1 MNIIGIELKNNC
13 EVNLE
18 LAIEDKVAV
27 ELILNSCKVINNLML
42 NMVPHGMQFDFGYS
56 VRFTDFSEDLNKYTA
71 VWIINDDFSIKCRL

>member
-18 LAIEDKVAV
+18 LATEDKVTV

-42 NMVPHGMQFDFGYS
+42 NMVPHGMQFDYDYQA
-56 VRFTDFSEDLNKYTA
+56 RFTDFSEDLNKYTA